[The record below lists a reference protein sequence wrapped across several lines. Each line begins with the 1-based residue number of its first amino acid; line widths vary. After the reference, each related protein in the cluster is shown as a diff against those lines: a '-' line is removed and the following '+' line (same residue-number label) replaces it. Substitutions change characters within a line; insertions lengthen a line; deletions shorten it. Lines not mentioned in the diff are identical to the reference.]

1 MEIKNQNGNIYEI
14 DFREAAKKIVKEDD
28 VDSLME
34 ELRMATVS
42 YLERKLKTEE
52 LTEKDKKLYQAKLE
66 FLEVMGKKD
75 EDNVDA
81 GDGLLGL

>member
-1 MEIKNQNGNIYEI
+1 MEIKNQNGNINEI

-34 ELRMATVS
+34 ELRMATIS